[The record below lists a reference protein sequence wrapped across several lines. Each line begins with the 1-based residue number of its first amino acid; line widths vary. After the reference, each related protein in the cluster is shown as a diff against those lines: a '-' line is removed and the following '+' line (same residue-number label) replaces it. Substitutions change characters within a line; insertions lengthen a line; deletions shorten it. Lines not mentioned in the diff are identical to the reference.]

1 MGMDWG
7 GYMKLISICI
17 LLLAVFAW
25 SNIFSIDAGISFEKG
40 YLDIDTTKTCN
51 VDTSYINCS
60 LEKGLAYYSTLDTA
74 VAVFFM
80 PRIAQASVY
89 ALQTAPNT
97 RSLTEILRYEFIK
110 WVEWGIIVM
119 TKDSAQRL
127 LDRVLPDTLH
137 MNNCHIFHK
146 KVCDTDP
153 SQCPNWG
160 PYGGGLSS
168 GLSDEDAA
176 RLPQKKILG
185 ETAEPAPADTS
196 AKDSVGEQP
205 KDSSASVS
213 DSSGAAA
220 DTSEKPLQIIE
231 PANFMVESVMQG
243 MRYRV
248 FDLNGVYLYD
258 GTWQGSFKVQGKPVL
273 VRFENGQTTVFR

>member
-1 MGMDWG
+1 
-7 GYMKLISICI
+7 MKFVFACI
-17 LLLAVFAW
+17 LFLAVSAW
-25 SNIFSIDAGISFEKG
+25 SNIFSIDAGVSFEKG
-40 YLDIDTTKTCN
+40 YLEIDTTKTCN

-60 LEKGLAYYSTLDTA
+60 LENGLAYYSTLDTA

-127 LDRVLPDTLH
+127 LDRVLPDTLQ

-146 KVCDTDP
+146 KICDTDP

-160 PYGGGLSS
+160 PYGGGMGG
-168 GLSDEDAA
+168 GLSDEEAN
-176 RLPQKKILG
+176 RLPQKKVLLN
-185 ETAEPAPADTS
+185 AESENPGTTS
-196 AKDSVGEQP
+196 LPQKSSKKIQGVGNVP
-205 KDSSASVS
+205 PGTGFKA
-213 DSSGAAA
+213 
-220 DTSEKPLQIIE
+220 
-231 PANFMVESVMQG
+231 
-243 MRYRV
+243 
-248 FDLNGVYLYD
+248 FDMNGIYLYR
-258 GTWQGSFKVQGKPVL
+258 GYWQGLSKLQGRAVILK
-273 VRFENGQTTVFR
+273 FENGRTAVFR

>member
-1 MGMDWG
+1 
-7 GYMKLISICI
+7 MKLISVCV
-17 LLLAVFAW
+17 LLLVASAW

-60 LEKGLAYYSTLDTA
+60 LENGLAYYSTLDTA

-127 LDRVLPDTLH
+127 LDRVLPDTLQ
-137 MNNCHIFHK
+137 MNNRHILHK

-176 RLPQKKILG
+176 RLPQKKIL
-185 ETAEPAPADTS
+185 AESAELVPADTS
-196 AKDSVGEQP
+196 AKTPVGEQP
-205 KDSSASVS
+205 TDSVVAQPNDSVGVTTP
-213 DSSGAAA
+213 DST
-220 DTSEKPLQIIE
+220 DKPLFVSRGA
-231 PANFMVESVMQG
+231 PVGGSLLG
-243 MRYRV
+243 LRYSE
-248 FDLNGVYLYD
+248 FDVNGVFIRS
-258 GTWQGSFKVQGKPVL
+258 GIWQGSLKAAGSTRV
-273 VRFENGQTTVFR
+273 VRFENGKTAIFR

>member
-1 MGMDWG
+1 
-7 GYMKLISICI
+7 MKFIFACFLF
-17 LLLAVFAW
+17 LAVSAW

-40 YLDIDTTKTCN
+40 YLEIDTTKTCN

-80 PRIAQASVY
+80 PRIAKASVY
-89 ALQTAPNT
+89 ALQSNPNT

-127 LDRVLPDTLH
+127 LDRILPDSLQ
-137 MNNCHIFHK
+137 MNNRHILHK

-176 RLPQKKILG
+176 RLPQKKIL
-185 ETAEPAPADTS
+185 
-196 AKDSVGEQP
+196 
-205 KDSSASVS
+205 
-213 DSSGAAA
+213 A
-220 DTSEKPLQIIE
+220 DTSEKPLRIFE
-231 PANFMVESVMQG
+231 PVTFMAPSVVPG

-258 GTWQGSFKVQGKPVL
+258 GTWQGSFKAQGKPVL
-273 VRFENGQTTVFR
+273 VRFENGQTAVFR

>member
-1 MGMDWG
+1 
-7 GYMKLISICI
+7 MKLISMCV
-17 LLLAVFAW
+17 LLLAVYAW
-25 SNIFSIDAGISFEKG
+25 SNIFSIDAGISFENG
-40 YLDIDTTKTCN
+40 YLNIDTTKTCN

-60 LEKGLAYYSTLDTA
+60 LENGLAYYSTLDTA

-176 RLPQKKILG
+176 RLPQKKVL
-185 ETAEPAPADTS
+185 AE
-196 AKDSVGEQP
+196 
-205 KDSSASVS
+205 SSASEG
-213 DSSGAAA
+213 DSSGIAA
-220 DTSEKPLQIIE
+220 DTSEKPLRISE
-231 PANFMVESVMQG
+231 SAEFLVESVMPG

-258 GTWQGSFKVQGKPVL
+258 GTWQGSFKAQGKPVL
-273 VRFENGQTTVFR
+273 VRFENGQTAVFR

>member
-1 MGMDWG
+1 M
-7 GYMKLISICI
+7 CV

-25 SNIFSIDAGISFEKG
+25 SNIFSIDAGVSFEKG
-40 YLDIDTTKTCN
+40 YLEIDTTKTCN

-60 LEKGLAYYSTLDTA
+60 LENGLAYYSTLDTA

-89 ALQTAPNT
+89 ALQSNPNM
-97 RSLTEILRYEFIK
+97 RSLTEVLRYEFLK

-127 LDRVLPDTLH
+127 LDRILPDSLQ
-137 MNNCHIFHK
+137 MNNRHILHK

-176 RLPQKKILG
+176 RLPQKKVLA
-185 ETAEPAPADTS
+185 ESSEPAQADTS
-196 AKDSVGEQP
+196 AKTPVGEQP
-205 KDSSASVS
+205 TDSAGVQQGDSANVTTP
-213 DSSGAAA
+213 DS
-220 DTSEKPLQIIE
+220 TEKPLFVLRGA
-231 PANFMVESVMQG
+231 PVGGSLLG
-243 MRYRV
+243 LRYSE
-248 FDLNGVYLYD
+248 FDVNGVFIRS
-258 GTWQGSFKVQGKPVL
+258 GIWQGSLKATGSTRV
-273 VRFENGQTTVFR
+273 VRFENGKTAIFR

>member
-1 MGMDWG
+1 
-7 GYMKLISICI
+7 MK
-17 LLLAVFAW
+17 LLLACVVFLAASAW

-127 LDRVLPDTLH
+127 LDRVLPDTLQ

-176 RLPQKKILG
+176 RLPQKKVL
-185 ETAEPAPADTS
+185 
-196 AKDSVGEQP
+196 
-205 KDSSASVS
+205 
-213 DSSGAAA
+213 A
-220 DTSEKPLQIIE
+220 DTSEKPLRIFE
-231 PANFMVESVMQG
+231 PVTFMAPSVVPG

-258 GTWQGSFKVQGKPVL
+258 GTWQGSFKAQGKPVL
-273 VRFENGQTTVFR
+273 VRFENGQTAVFR